1 MAITIT
7 GGHMSRFVISATV
20 LSVLLLAGMFLA
32 PRVVAETEIGQEVTT
47 AVSAQVDPNQNEE
60 TPPRQET
67 PLPAGLSRIFA
78 SLGLFIVTMFT
89 MAIGTEI
96 MVDVF
101 KLILGL
107 KSKPSAMKTIKE
119 YEALLPGK
127 LENLGLA
134 AEAQLQV
141 QNQLAALRSI
151 LAPAFRAERLVI
163 NLREQNFTAALAE
176 AGLSGQ
182 SEASMI
188 KARDTLKEQI
198 RTAVAGIE
206 RRSVLAATLGDNFLS
221 SIEQAI
227 DERAASVADITPEE
241 LFEFG
246 VMLLNAELA
255 EGMTNWLETQVN
267 YLHRTSYETAQQ
279 IYDSQIKKLIEDSG
293 LNEEIQGQIKSEFS
307 TFLNSLKTYQ
317 GSIIF
322 LEAVNNLLLDVE
334 RQRNEL
340 RSYLSKIWM
349 KIRDYSRALFSKWF
363 DIEPITPETQSIQ
376 IQHPAEAASKL
387 MKVETRDKNEEK
399 KRIERLRFVSVL
411 VALLLAYLL
420 QIDAADLL
428 RDLFPADANF
438 LSITLIESHAPLFA
452 SIGNLFNLQMN
463 PLTAGIILTGLAAS
477 AGSSFWHDQLNR
489 LQAVKKGT
497 ESAYATLQP
506 IIVAQ
511 QKERET

>member
-1 MAITIT
+1 
-7 GGHMSRFVISATV
+7 
-20 LSVLLLAGMFLA
+20 
-32 PRVVAETEIGQEVTT
+32 
-47 AVSAQVDPNQNEE
+47 
-60 TPPRQET
+60 
-67 PLPAGLSRIFA
+67 
-78 SLGLFIVTMFT
+78 
-89 MAIGTEI
+89 
-96 MVDVF
+96 
-101 KLILGL
+101 
-107 KSKPSAMKTIKE
+107 
-119 YEALLPGK
+119 
-127 LENLGLA
+127 
-134 AEAQLQV
+134 
-141 QNQLAALRSI
+141 
-151 LAPAFRAERLVI
+151 LAPAFRTERLVI

-182 SEASMI
+182 SEASMT
-188 KARDTLKEQI
+188 KAGDILKEQI

-221 SIEQAI
+221 STEQAI
-227 DERAASVADITPEE
+227 DERAASVVDITPEE

-267 YLHRTSYETAQQ
+267 HLHRTSYETAQL
-279 IYDSQIKKLIEDSG
+279 IYDSQIKQLIEDSG
-293 LNEEIQGQIKSEFS
+293 LNEEIQGQIKSEFG

-363 DIEPITPETQSIQ
+363 DTEPITPETQSIQ

-438 LSITLIESHAPLFA
+438 LSITLIEPDAPF
-452 SIGNLFNLQMN
+452 
-463 PLTAGIILTGLAAS
+463 
-477 AGSSFWHDQLNR
+477 
-489 LQAVKKGT
+489 
-497 ESAYATLQP
+497 
-506 IIVAQ
+506 
-511 QKERET
+511 